1 MKDKKTS
8 FAELSYP
15 VLIFL
20 GIGAFLFHFFF
31 RGISNNT
38 PEAIKSIAF
47 FLPGV
52 AVLTAGFFHALFK
65 KSVSLFYLAAIILY
79 LLLLVMMLI
88 FAF

>member
-8 FAELSYP
+8 FAALSYP
-15 VLIFL
+15 ILVFL
-20 GIGAFLFHFFF
+20 GIGAFLFHCSF

-52 AVLTAGFFHALFK
+52 AVLTAGFLHTLFK
-65 KSVSLFYLAAIILY
+65 KSVSRFYLAAIILY
-79 LLLLVMMLI
+79 LLLLAMMLI